1 MLLGDR
7 QLRSSVVI
15 ITDMVQRRKGLYMIW
30 TPFTMLEGKDEIV
43 SLILFL
49 GQEKFIAGDRNRDV
63 RIRE

>member
-1 MLLGDR
+1 
-7 QLRSSVVI
+7 
-15 ITDMVQRRKGLYMIW
+15 MIW